1 MRSPIV
7 KDIYFSDLDTMFTQS
22 PINDDVLNITNLESI
37 KRSVRNIVSTNKGE
51 RKLDPDFGS
60 HVRSYLFEPDSD
72 IIRYAIQEEIY
83 LQLEN
88 FEPRIDVL
96 SVIVSNTSEEIDNH
110 ELLVT
115 IEFTVINSQ
124 TTVSLNLVLERVR

>member
-22 PINDDVLNITNLESI
+22 PSNDDVLTITNLESI

-51 RKLDPDFGS
+51 RMLDPEFGS
-60 HVRSYLFEPDSD
+60 HVRSFLFEPDSD
-72 IIRYAIQEEIY
+72 IIRYAIQEEIFI
-83 LQLEN
+83 QLEN
-88 FEPRIDVL
+88 FEPRIEVT
-96 SVIVSNTSEEIDNH
+96 SVAVENTSESIDNY

-115 IEFTVINSQ
+115 IEFTPINSQ
-124 TTVSLNLVLERVR
+124 STVSLNLVLERAR